1 VNEKPYKVYSV
12 KRAPRRRWKR
22 IVLWSLAGLVVL
34 LIALG
39 GGFYLWLNGV
49 ITGSTTH
56 DSTIISAIN
65 NGPPTTII
73 PAPTSGMDILVL
85 GSDIRTTQ
93 EETGRSDTIMLVHA
107 DIKQNFLSM
116 LSIPRDLYVDV
127 PGHGKQKINSAYA
140 FGGGALTIQTVKELT
155 GVNIKQYME
164 VDFNAFKDLTDAV
177 GGVYVDVD
185 ARYYNADPKWELVNL
200 SPGYQLLDGADALDY
215 VRFRHDLNLDFGRMD
230 RQQRFLNAL
239 REQAIGWNLPLKLP
253 GYISALFKNV
263 NTTLG
268 TNDVIRLAAWGIKLG
283 GDRIRQVSIVGDP
296 QMVDGQSVVVA
307 SSATI
312 RQAVEDFL
320 TPPAAATT
328 AATTQTGTAATTTA
342 TTGSSTS
349 STAPV
354 ITDPALIAN
363 SNLWSLMA
371 SAAPFAV
378 EAPGYLPEGY
388 KYVSWDPAKGQSG
401 SYGIKVGS
409 GTQPAIKVVYQLTR
423 EGAATDQYLGIME
436 TSWTSAPAASKGQEV
451 QHNGLTFTIVGT
463 SQKVDHIWWKKDG
476 VLYWVSNTL
485 SYYASKKELL
495 KVAESM
501 IAIPKTGTASSG

>member
-1 VNEKPYKVYSV
+1 
-12 KRAPRRRWKR
+12 
-22 IVLWSLAGLVVL
+22 
-34 LIALG
+34 
-39 GGFYLWLNGV
+39 
-49 ITGSTTH
+49 
-56 DSTIISAIN
+56 
-65 NGPPTTII
+65 
-73 PAPTSGMDILVL
+73 
-85 GSDIRTTQ
+85 
-93 EETGRSDTIMLVHA
+93 
-107 DIKQNFLSM
+107 
-116 LSIPRDLYVDV
+116 
-127 PGHGKQKINSAYA
+127 
-140 FGGGALTIQTVKELT
+140 
-155 GVNIKQYME
+155 
-164 VDFNAFKDLTDAV
+164 
-177 GGVYVDVD
+177 
-185 ARYYNADPKWELVNL
+185 
-200 SPGYQLLDGADALDY
+200 
-215 VRFRHDLNLDFGRMD
+215 MD

-495 KVAESM
+495 NVAESM